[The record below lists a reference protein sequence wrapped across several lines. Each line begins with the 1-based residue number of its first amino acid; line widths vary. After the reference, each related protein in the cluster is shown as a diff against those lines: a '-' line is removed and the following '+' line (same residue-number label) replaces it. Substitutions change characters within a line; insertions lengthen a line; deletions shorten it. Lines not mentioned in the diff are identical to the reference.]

1 MGDLERRIEALA
13 ARVGALEDE
22 LAISR
27 LLVRYGFAV
36 DADDVEAMLALF
48 DPEAR
53 ITIDGSWTLHG
64 HDDARQ
70 IVEGP
75 THRSYLPFCAH
86 NLGPFVIEVDG
97 DTAVATGYSRV
108 YLRTA
113 ANFKVERV
121 SANWWRLERRDHG
134 WTIVERDTAI
144 VGAGEV
150 TSDVIK
156 RGL

>member
-1 MGDLERRIEALA
+1 MSDVERQIEALA
-13 ARVGALEDE
+13 ARVQALEDE

-27 LLVRYGFAV
+27 LLIRCGFTV
-36 DADDVEAMLALF
+36 DTDDVEAMLALF
-48 DPEAR
+48 APEAR
-53 ITIDGSWTLHG
+53 ITIDGSWTLEG

-86 NLGPFVIEVDG
+86 NLGPFVIEVDR

-108 YLRTA
+108 YLRTEHG
-113 ANFKVERV
+113 FKVERV
-121 SANWWRLERRDHG
+121 SANWWRLERREHG

-144 VGAGEV
+144 VGAGDV
-150 TSDVIK
+150 TFDVVR